1 MRTQKFGIEIEMTGI
16 TRAAA
21 AQVIAGHFGTSA
33 THVGGMYDAFA
44 VRDGDSR
51 QWKVVSDSSIR
62 RESRRG
68 ESRNAAYAVEFVSP
82 ICKYEDIGTIQE
94 IIRKLR
100 SAGAKVNSSCGI
112 HIHIDATPHDV
123 KTLRNIVNIMAAKE
137 DLLYKTLKVDV
148 HREHYCAKADTR
160 FLDELNSK
168 RPSSMSDFEHIWYNG
183 RSGRN
188 YHYDESRYH
197 GLNLHSVFSKGTIEF
212 RLFNS
217 TLHAGEIKSYIQLCM
232 AISHQALVQKSASR
246 IKTQSSNEKYTF
258 RVWLLRLGLIGDEF
272 KTARHHLLKNLD
284 GNIAWKDPAQAEAQ
298 KQRLAEKRL
307 AESIAQAMEQAPAPP
322 ISEDVESEEPRMSM

>member
-21 AQVIAGHFGTSA
+21 AQVIAGHFDTSA

-44 VRDGDSR
+44 VRDGDDR

-68 ESRNAAYAVEFVSP
+68 QSSNASYAVEFVSP
-82 ICKYEDIGTIQE
+82 ICKYEDIETIQE
-94 IIRKLR
+94 LIRKLR
-100 SAGAKVNSSCGI
+100 SAGAKVNDSCGI
-112 HIHIDATPHDV
+112 HVHIDASPHDV

-137 DLLYKTLKVDV
+137 DLLYKTLKVNV
-148 HREHYCAKADTR
+148 SREHYCAKADTR
-160 FLDELNSK
+160 FLDELNAK
-168 RPSSMSDFEHIWYNG
+168 RPTSMDTLESIWYNG

-217 TLHAGEIKSYIQLCM
+217 TLHAGEIKSYKLPNSN
-232 AISHQALVQKSASR
+232 ISSRALVRGAAGMQNILLSVMVWRKSMTANGSLP
-246 IKTQSSNEKYTF
+246 
-258 RVWLLRLGLIGDEF
+258 LLGIR
-272 KTARHHLLKNLD
+272 N
-284 GNIAWKDPAQAEAQ
+284 
-298 KQRLAEKRL
+298 
-307 AESIAQAMEQAPAPP
+307 S
-322 ISEDVESEEPRMSM
+322 